1 MQELAQNNYERVVYL
16 GSGPFQSLA
25 REATLKLGEL
35 TNGAVVT
42 CFDSP
47 LGFRHGPKTFINER
61 TLVLVFVSN
70 DPLTRKYDHDL
81 LDELRR
87 DGRAARVIEIT
98 TRARHDLRAT
108 PCSCPAWP
116 RPPTWNCSGPISRSP
131 SSMPSINRVRL
142 GCHPTTPTRKAP

>member
-1 MQELAQNNYERVVYL
+1 MQQLAQNNFERVVYL

-61 TLVLVFVSN
+61 TLVVV
-70 DPLTRKYDHDL
+70 
-81 LDELRR
+81 LR
-87 DGRAARVIEIT
+87 
-98 TRARHDLRAT
+98 LQ
-108 PCSCPAWP
+108 
-116 RPPTWNCSGPISRSP
+116 
-131 SSMPSINRVRL
+131 
-142 GCHPTTPTRKAP
+142 